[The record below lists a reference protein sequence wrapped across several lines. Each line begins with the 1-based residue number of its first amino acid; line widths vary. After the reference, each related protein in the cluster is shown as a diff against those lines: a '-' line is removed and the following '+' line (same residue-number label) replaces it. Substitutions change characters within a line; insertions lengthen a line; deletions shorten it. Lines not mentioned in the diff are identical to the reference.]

1 LEYSYKQVKVKQKQM
16 ENLTPEQVVEK
27 INGLLDEKLGS
38 TATKSEVES
47 LKSDLDGFKSL
58 EVKNQEIEKAI
69 ARMEGRL
76 EAMAEKAVEP
86 RFVPK
91 SVADAIVNAYV
102 TNIDKIKDTAEKGG
116 MLSLD
121 VKNTTINDDYSGNVA
136 LSTLEPGVD
145 NIARPVIKVRNVV
158 NTGTTSSKFVVYI
171 SQTANTS
178 ASWVTEGQTKP
189 TSNPSYEEVSVEVK
203 KVASTVKVSKEMLA
217 DLAFVR
223 SEINADLMAGLDQAF
238 EDALINGAGGTSLD
252 GLLGFAQP
260 FAAGTFAGTIPAANV
275 SDVIRVAKA
284 QIQGANFEPT
294 HVLLHP
300 EDAAKIE
307 STKATDGGYTY
318 PAFWDRNMMLAG
330 LIVVTSTNIAPDTF
344 LVGDMSKSNVRI
356 RENMNLQVGY
366 VNDDFQRNMVTI
378 LAEMRAAHYVKN
390 NQVDAFVTGDFTT
403 AIAALDSAV

>member
-223 SEINADLMAGLDQAF
+223 SEINADLIAGLDQAF

-307 STKATDGGYTY
+307 LTKATDGGYTY

-390 NQVDAFVTGDFTT
+390 NQVEAFVTGDFTT

>member
-1 LEYSYKQVKVKQKQM
+1 M

-27 INGLLDEKLGS
+27 INGLLDEKMGA

-47 LKSDLDGFKSL
+47 LKTDLEGFKTL
-58 EVKNQEIEKAI
+58 EVKSQEIEKAI

-102 TNIDKIKDTAEKGG
+102 TNIEAIKDTAEKGG
-116 MLSLD
+116 MLQLD
-121 VKNTTINDDYSGNVA
+121 VKSTTINADYDGVVA

-178 ASWVTEGQTKP
+178 ASWVTEGATKP
-189 TSNPSYEEVSVEVK
+189 TSNPSYEEISVEVK

-238 EDALINGAGGTSLD
+238 EDALINGAGGTSLN

-307 STKATDGGYTY
+307 LTKATDGGYTY

-390 NQVDAFVTGDFTT
+390 NQVEAFVTGDFTT
-403 AIAALDSAV
+403 AIAALDAA

>member
-1 LEYSYKQVKVKQKQM
+1 M

-27 INGLLDEKLGS
+27 INGLLDEKMGA

-47 LKSDLDGFKSL
+47 LKNDLEGYKSL

-69 ARMEGRL
+69 AKMEGRL
-76 EAMAEKAVEP
+76 EAMAEKAVEHK
-86 RFVPK
+86 FVPK
-91 SVADAIVNAYV
+91 NLSEAIVNAYV
-102 TNIDKIKDTAEKGG
+102 SNIDKIKDTAAKGG
-116 MLSLD
+116 MLQLE
-121 VKNTTINDDYSGNVA
+121 VKGDTTIDADYSGNVA

-158 NTGTTSSKFVVYI
+158 NTGTTGSKYVVYI
-171 SQTANTS
+171 AQDTNTTAGWTNE
-178 ASWVTEGQTKP
+178 AGTKVVSDP
-189 TSNPSYEEVSVEVK
+189 AYYEVSVEVK

-223 SEINADLMAGLDQAF
+223 SEINSDLMAGIDEAV
-238 EDALINGAGGTSLD
+238 EYSLINGAGGNDLD
-252 GLLGFAQP
+252 GLLSFAP
-260 FAAGTFAGTIPAANV
+260 TFSAGSFAASIPSANV

-307 STKATDGGYTY
+307 LTKTQTGEYTY
-318 PAFWDRNMMLAG
+318 PAFWDMNMRVAG
-330 LIVVTSTNIAPDTF
+330 LIVVTSTNIAAGTF

-356 RENMNLQVGY
+356 RENMSLQVGY

-378 LAEMRAAHYVKN
+378 LCEMRLAHYVKN
-390 NQVDAFVTGDFTT
+390 NQVNAFVQGDIAT
-403 AIAALDSAV
+403 AIAAIDLP

>member
-1 LEYSYKQVKVKQKQM
+1 M

-27 INGLLDEKLGS
+27 INGLLDEKMAGS
-38 TATKSEVES
+38 ATKSEVES
-47 LKSDLDGFKSL
+47 LKSDLNNFKSL
-58 EVKNQEIEKAI
+58 EVKSQEIEKAI

-91 SVADAIVNAYV
+91 SVADSIVNAYV
-102 TNIDKIKDTAEKGG
+102 SNIEKIKDTAEKGG

-121 VKNTTINDDYSGNVA
+121 VKNTTIVNDYDGVVA

-145 NIARPVIKVRNVV
+145 NIARPVIKVRNIV

-171 SQTANTS
+171 SQNDNTS
-178 ASWVTEGQTKP
+178 AEWVTEGNTKP

-238 EDALINGAGGTSLD
+238 ETALINGGGGAEIN
-252 GLLGFAQP
+252 GLLSFAQP
-260 FAAGTFAGTIPAANV
+260 FAAGSFAGTIPQANL

-300 EDAAKIE
+300 EAAAAIE
-307 STKATDGGYTY
+307 LTKDVDGGYTY

-330 LIVVTSTNIAPDTF
+330 LTVVTSTNIAPNTF
-344 LVGDMSKSNVRI
+344 LVGDMTKSNVRI

-378 LAEMRAAHYVKN
+378 LAEMRAAHYVKR
-390 NQVDAFVTGDFTT
+390 NQEAAFVFGAIDES
-403 AIAALDSAV
+403 IAAIELGA

>member
-1 LEYSYKQVKVKQKQM
+1 M

-27 INGLLDEKLGS
+27 INGLLDEKMGA

-47 LKSDLDGFKSL
+47 LKNDLEGYKTI

-76 EAMAEKAVEP
+76 EAMAEKAVESK
-86 RFVPK
+86 FVPK
-91 SVADAIVNAYV
+91 NLSEAIVNAYV
-102 TNIDKIKDTAEKGG
+102 SNIDKIKDTAAKGG
-116 MLSLD
+116 MLQLE
-121 VKNTTINDDYSGNVA
+121 VKGDTTIDADYNGNVA

-145 NIARPVIKVRNVV
+145 NIARPVVKVRNVV
-158 NTGTTSSKFVVYI
+158 NTGTTGSKYVVYI
-171 SQTANTS
+171 AQDTNTTAGWTNE
-178 ASWVTEGQTKP
+178 AGTKVVSDP
-189 TSNPSYEEVSVEVK
+189 AYYEVSVEVK

-223 SEINADLMAGLDQAF
+223 SEINSDLMAGIDEAV
-238 EDALINGAGGTSLD
+238 EYSLINGAGGNDLD
-252 GLLGFAQP
+252 GLLSYAPTFSAGS
-260 FAAGTFAGTIPAANV
+260 FAASIPSANV

-307 STKATDGGYTY
+307 LTKTQTGEYTY
-318 PAFWDRNMMLAG
+318 PAFWDMNMRVAG
-330 LIVVTSTNIAPDTF
+330 LIVVTSTNIAAGTF

-356 RENMNLQVGY
+356 RENMSLQVGY

-378 LAEMRAAHYVKN
+378 LCEMRLAHYVKN
-390 NQVDAFVTGDFTT
+390 NQVNAFVQGDIAT
-403 AIAALDSAV
+403 AIAAIELP

>member
-1 LEYSYKQVKVKQKQM
+1 M

-223 SEINADLMAGLDQAF
+223 SEINADLIAGLDQAF

-307 STKATDGGYTY
+307 LTKATDGGYTY

-390 NQVDAFVTGDFTT
+390 NQVEAFVTGDFTT

>member
-1 LEYSYKQVKVKQKQM
+1 LEHSYKQVKVKQKQM

-27 INGLLDEKLGS
+27 INGLLDEKLGT

-47 LKSDLDGFKSL
+47 LKTDLEGFKTL

-91 SVADAIVNAYV
+91 SVAEAITNAYV
-102 TNIDKIKDTAEKGG
+102 SNIDKIKDTAEKGG
-116 MLSLD
+116 MLQLD
-121 VKNTTINDDYSGNVA
+121 VKGDTTITADYNGVVA

-171 SQTANTS
+171 SQTANTT
-178 ASWVTEGQTKP
+178 AGWTKEGVAKP
-189 TSNPSYEEVSVEVK
+189 VSDPSYKEVSVEVK

-238 EDALINGAGGTSLD
+238 EDALINGAGGTSLN
-252 GLLGFAQP
+252 GLLQFAQP

-307 STKATDGGYTY
+307 LTKATDGGYTY

-356 RENMNLQVGY
+356 RENMTLQVGY

-403 AIAALDSAV
+403 AIAAIDLP

>member
-27 INGLLDEKLGS
+27 INGLLDEKLGT

-47 LKSDLDGFKSL
+47 LKTDLEGFKSL
-58 EVKNQEIEKAI
+58 EVKSQEIEKAI

-76 EAMAEKAVEP
+76 EAMAEKAIEP

-102 TNIDKIKDTAEKGG
+102 SNIDKIKDTAEKGG

-121 VKNTTINDDYSGNVA
+121 VKSTTIKDNYDGVVA

-178 ASWVTEGQTKP
+178 ASWVNEGETKP
-189 TSNPSYEEVSVEVK
+189 TSNPSYKETSVEVK

-238 EDALINGAGGTSLD
+238 EDALINGAGGTSLN
-252 GLLGFAQP
+252 GLLSFAQP

-307 STKATDGGYTY
+307 LTKATDGGYTY

-390 NQVDAFVTGDFTT
+390 NQVEAFVTGDFTT
-403 AIAALDSAV
+403 AIAALDSAL

>member
-1 LEYSYKQVKVKQKQM
+1 M

-307 STKATDGGYTY
+307 LTKATDGGYTY

-344 LVGDMSKSNVRI
+344 LVGDMSKSQVRI
-356 RENMNLQVGY
+356 RENMTLQVGY

-378 LAEMRAAHYVKN
+378 LAEMRAAHYVKG

-403 AIAALDSAV
+403 AIAALDSGV

>member
-1 LEYSYKQVKVKQKQM
+1 M

-27 INGLLDEKLGS
+27 INGLLDEKLGT

-47 LKSDLDGFKSL
+47 LKTDLEGFKSL

-102 TNIDKIKDTAEKGG
+102 SNIEAIKDTAEKGG

-121 VKNTTINDDYSGNVA
+121 VKSTTINADYIGDVA

-158 NTGTTSSKFVVYI
+158 NTGTTSSKYVVYI

-178 ASWVTEGQTKP
+178 ASWVTEGATKP
-189 TSNPSYEEVSVEVK
+189 TSNPSYKEVSVEVK

-238 EDALINGAGGTSLD
+238 EDALINGAGGTSLN
-252 GLLGFAQP
+252 GLLTFAQP

-307 STKATDGGYTY
+307 LTKATDGGYTY

-378 LAEMRAAHYVKN
+378 LAEMRAAHYVKA
-390 NQVDAFVTGDFTT
+390 NQVDAFVTGDLTT
-403 AIAALDSAV
+403 AIAALDSGI

>member
-1 LEYSYKQVKVKQKQM
+1 M

-27 INGLLDEKLGS
+27 INGLLDEKMAGS
-38 TATKSEVES
+38 ATKSEVES
-47 LKSDLDGFKSL
+47 LKSDLDNFKSL
-58 EVKNQEIEKAI
+58 EVKSQEIEKAI
-69 ARMEGRL
+69 AKMEGRL

-91 SVADAIVNAYV
+91 SVAESIVHAYV
-102 TNIDKIKDTAEKGG
+102 SNIDKIKDTAEKGG
-116 MLSLD
+116 MLQLD
-121 VKNTTINDDYSGNVA
+121 VKGDTTITADYDGNVA

-171 SQTANTS
+171 SQTANTT
-178 ASWVTEGQTKP
+178 AGWVTEAESKP
-189 TSNPSYEEVSVEVK
+189 VSDPGYQEVSVEVK
-203 KVASTVKVSKEMLA
+203 KIASTVKVSKEMLA

-223 SEINADLMAGLDQAF
+223 AEINSDLMAGLDQAF
-238 EDALINGAGGTSLD
+238 EYALINGAGGSSID
-252 GLLGFAQP
+252 GLLSFAQP
-260 FAAGTFAGTIPAANV
+260 FAAGSFAGTIPQANL

-307 STKATDGGYTY
+307 LTKATDGGYTY

-330 LIVVTSTNIAPDTF
+330 LTVVTSTNIAVNTF

-356 RENMNLQVGY
+356 RENMSLQVGY

-378 LAEMRAAHYVKN
+378 LAEMRVAHYVKN
-390 NQVDAFVTGDFTT
+390 NQVDAFVKGSIDE
-403 AIAALDSAV
+403 AIAAIDAAV

>member
-1 LEYSYKQVKVKQKQM
+1 M

-307 STKATDGGYTY
+307 LTKATDGGYTY

-390 NQVDAFVTGDFTT
+390 NQVEAFVTGDFTT

>member
-1 LEYSYKQVKVKQKQM
+1 M

-27 INGLLDEKLGS
+27 INGLLDEKLGT

-47 LKSDLDGFKSL
+47 LKTDLEGFKTL

-76 EAMAEKAVEP
+76 EAMAEKAIEP

-102 TNIDKIKDTAEKGG
+102 SNIEAIKDTAEKGG

-121 VKNTTINDDYSGNVA
+121 VKSTTINADYIGDVA

-158 NTGTTSSKFVVYI
+158 NTGTTSSKYVVYI

-178 ASWVTEGQTKP
+178 ASWVTEGATKP
-189 TSNPSYEEVSVEVK
+189 TSNPSYKEVSVEVK

-238 EDALINGAGGTSLD
+238 EDALINGAGGTSLN
-252 GLLGFAQP
+252 GLLTFAQP

-307 STKATDGGYTY
+307 LTKATDGGYTY

-378 LAEMRAAHYVKN
+378 LAEMRAAHYVKA
-390 NQVDAFVTGDFTT
+390 NQVDAFVTGDLTT
-403 AIAALDSAV
+403 AIAALDSGI

>member
-1 LEYSYKQVKVKQKQM
+1 M

-27 INGLLDEKLGS
+27 INGLLDEKLGT

-47 LKSDLDGFKSL
+47 LKTDLEGFKSL

-76 EAMAEKAVEP
+76 EAMAEKAIEP

-102 TNIDKIKDTAEKGG
+102 SNIEAIKDTAEKGG

-121 VKNTTINDDYSGNVA
+121 VKSTTINADYIGDVA

-158 NTGTTSSKFVVYI
+158 NTGTTSSKYVVYI

-178 ASWVTEGQTKP
+178 ASWVTEGATKP
-189 TSNPSYEEVSVEVK
+189 TSNPSYKEVSVEVK

-238 EDALINGAGGTSLD
+238 EDALINGAGGTSLN
-252 GLLGFAQP
+252 GLLTFAQP

-307 STKATDGGYTY
+307 LTKATDGGYTY

-378 LAEMRAAHYVKN
+378 LAEMRAAHYVKA

-403 AIAALDSAV
+403 AIAALDSGI

>member
-1 LEYSYKQVKVKQKQM
+1 M

-223 SEINADLMAGLDQAF
+223 SEINADLIAGLDQAF

-307 STKATDGGYTY
+307 LTKATDGGYTY

>member
-1 LEYSYKQVKVKQKQM
+1 M

-27 INGLLDEKLGS
+27 INGLLDEKLGT

-47 LKSDLDGFKSL
+47 LKTDLEGFKSL

-102 TNIDKIKDTAEKGG
+102 SNIEAIKDTAEKGG

-121 VKNTTINDDYSGNVA
+121 VKSTTINADYIGDVA

-158 NTGTTSSKFVVYI
+158 NTGTTSSKYVVYI

-178 ASWVTEGQTKP
+178 ASWVTEGATKP
-189 TSNPSYEEVSVEVK
+189 TSNPSYKEVSVEVK

-238 EDALINGAGGTSLD
+238 EDALINGAGGTSLN
-252 GLLGFAQP
+252 GLLTFAQP

-307 STKATDGGYTY
+307 LTKATDGGYTY

-378 LAEMRAAHYVKN
+378 LAEMRAAHYVKA

-403 AIAALDSAV
+403 AIAALDSGI

>member
-1 LEYSYKQVKVKQKQM
+1 M

-27 INGLLDEKLGS
+27 INGLLDEKMAGS
-38 TATKSEVES
+38 ATKSEVES
-47 LKSDLDGFKSL
+47 LKSDLEGFKNL
-58 EVKNQEIEKAI
+58 EVKSQEIEKAI

-86 RFVPK
+86 KFVPK
-91 SVADAIVNAYV
+91 NLADAIVNAYV
-102 TNIDKIKDTAEKGG
+102 SNIDKIKDTAEKGG
-116 MLSLD
+116 MLQLD
-121 VKNTTINDDYSGNVA
+121 VKGDTTITADYSGDVA

-171 SQTANTS
+171 SQTANTT
-178 ASWVTEGQTKP
+178 AGWVGEGVAKP
-189 TSNPSYEEVSVEVK
+189 VSDPSYKEVSVEVK

-223 SEINADLMAGLDQAF
+223 SEINSDLMAGLDQAF
-238 EDALINGAGGTSLD
+238 EYALINGAGGASLD

-260 FAAGTFAGTIPAANV
+260 FAAGSFAGTVPAANL
-275 SDVIRVAKA
+275 SDVISVAKA

-300 EDAAKIE
+300 EDAAKIKL
-307 STKATDGGYTY
+307 TKATDGGYTY
-318 PAFWDRNMMLAG
+318 PLYLDRNMTLDG
-330 LIVVTSTNIAPDTF
+330 LIIVTTTNIAAGTF

-356 RENMNLQVGY
+356 RENMSLQVGY

-378 LAEMRAAHYVKN
+378 LAEMRAAHYVKE
-390 NQVDAFVTGDFTT
+390 NQVDAFVTGDIAT
-403 AIAALDSAV
+403 AIAALDSAI

>member
-1 LEYSYKQVKVKQKQM
+1 M

-27 INGLLDEKLGS
+27 INGLLDEKMGA

-47 LKSDLDGFKSL
+47 LKSDLENFKSL
-58 EVKNQEIEKAI
+58 EVKSQEIEKAI
-69 ARMEGRL
+69 AKMEGRL

-91 SVADAIVNAYV
+91 NLADAIVNAYSS
-102 TNIDKIKDTAEKGG
+102 NIDKIKDTAEKGG
-116 MLSLD
+116 MLQLE
-121 VKNTTINDDYSGNVA
+121 VKGDTTITADYDGNVA

-158 NTGTTSSKFVVYI
+158 NTGTTASKFVVYI
-171 SQTANTS
+171 SQTANTT
-178 ASWVTEGQTKP
+178 ANWIAEGVAKP
-189 TSNPSYEEVSVEVK
+189 VSDPGYKEVSVEVK

-217 DLAFVR
+217 DLSFVR
-223 SEINADLMAGLDQAF
+223 SEINSDLMAGLDQAF
-238 EDALINGAGGTSLD
+238 EDALINGAGGASLD

-260 FAAGTFAGTIPAANV
+260 FAAGSFAGTIPAANV

-307 STKATDGGYTY
+307 LTKATDGGYTY
-318 PAFWDRNMMLAG
+318 PAFWDRNMMIAG
-330 LIVVTSTNIAPDTF
+330 LTVVTSTNIAPDTF

-356 RENMNLQVGY
+356 RENMSLQVGY

-378 LAEMRAAHYVKN
+378 LAEMRAAHYVKKH
-390 NQVDAFVTGDFTT
+390 QVDAFVTGDFTT
-403 AIAALDSAV
+403 AIAALDSAI

>member
-1 LEYSYKQVKVKQKQM
+1 M

-27 INGLLDEKLGS
+27 INGLLDEKMAGS
-38 TATKSEVES
+38 ATKSEVES
-47 LKSDLDGFKSL
+47 LKSDLEGFKNL
-58 EVKNQEIEKAI
+58 EVKSQEIEKAI

-86 RFVPK
+86 KFVPK
-91 SVADAIVNAYV
+91 NLADAIVNAYV
-102 TNIDKIKDTAEKGG
+102 SNIDKIKDTAEKGG
-116 MLSLD
+116 MLQLD
-121 VKNTTINDDYSGNVA
+121 VKGDTTITADYSGDVA

-171 SQTANTS
+171 SQTANTT
-178 ASWVTEGQTKP
+178 AGWVGEGVAKP
-189 TSNPSYEEVSVEVK
+189 VSDPSYKEVSVEVK

-223 SEINADLMAGLDQAF
+223 SEINSDLMAGLDQAF
-238 EDALINGAGGTSLD
+238 ENALINGAGGASLN
-252 GLLGFAQP
+252 GLLSFAQA
-260 FAAGTFAGTIPAANV
+260 FSAGTFANTIPAANV

-284 QIQGANFEPT
+284 QIQKENFEPT
-294 HVLLHP
+294 HVVLNP

-307 STKATDGGYTY
+307 LTKATDGGYTY

-330 LIVVTSTNIAPDTF
+330 LTVVTSTNIAAGTF
-344 LVGDMSKSNVRI
+344 LVGDMTKSNVRI
-356 RENMNLQVGY
+356 RENMSLQVGY

-378 LAEMRAAHYVKN
+378 LAEMRAAHYVKE
-390 NQVDAFVTGDFTT
+390 NQVKAFVKGTFAT
-403 AIAALDSAV
+403 AIPALDTVL

>member
-1 LEYSYKQVKVKQKQM
+1 M

-27 INGLLDEKLGS
+27 INGLLDEKLGT

-47 LKSDLDGFKSL
+47 LKTDLEGFKSL

-91 SVADAIVNAYV
+91 NLADAIVNTYV
-102 TNIDKIKDTAEKGG
+102 SNIDKIKDTAEKGG

-121 VKNTTINDDYSGNVA
+121 VKSTTINADYDGVVA

-145 NIARPVIKVRNVV
+145 NIARPIIKVRNVV

-171 SQTANTS
+171 SQDANTS
-178 ASWVTEGQTKP
+178 ASWVTEGETKP
-189 TSNPSYEEVSVEVK
+189 TSNPAYTEISVEVK

-238 EDALINGAGGTSLD
+238 EDALINGAGGTSLN
-252 GLLGFAQP
+252 GLLSFAQP
-260 FAAGTFAGTIPAANV
+260 FAAGVFAGQIPAANL

-300 EDAAKIE
+300 EDAARIE
-307 STKATDGGYTY
+307 LTKATDGGYTY

-330 LIVVTSTNIAPDTF
+330 LIVVTSTNIDANTF

-390 NQVDAFVTGDFTT
+390 NQVEAFVTGSIDES
-403 AIAALDSAV
+403 IAALDSAV

>member
-1 LEYSYKQVKVKQKQM
+1 M

-27 INGLLDEKLGS
+27 INGLLDEKMGA

-47 LKSDLDGFKSL
+47 LKTDLEGYKNL
-58 EVKNQEIEKAI
+58 EVKSQEIEKAI
-69 ARMEGRL
+69 AKMEGRL
-76 EAMAEKAVEP
+76 EAMAEKAVEHK
-86 RFVPK
+86 FVPK
-91 SVADAIVNAYV
+91 NLSEAIVNAYV
-102 TNIDKIKDTAEKGG
+102 SNIDKIKDTAAKGG
-116 MLSLD
+116 MLQLE
-121 VKNTTINDDYSGNVA
+121 VKGDTTIDADYTGNVA

-158 NTGTTSSKFVVYI
+158 NTGTTGSKYVVYI
-171 SQTANTS
+171 AQDTNTTAGWTNE
-178 ASWVTEGQTKP
+178 AGTKVVSDP
-189 TSNPSYEEVSVEVK
+189 AYYEVSVEVK

-223 SEINADLMAGLDQAF
+223 SEINSDLMAGIDEAV
-238 EDALINGAGGTSLD
+238 EYSLINGAGGNDLD
-252 GLLGFAQP
+252 GLLSYAPTFSAGS
-260 FAAGTFAGTIPAANV
+260 FAASIPSANV

-307 STKATDGGYTY
+307 LTKTQTGEYTY
-318 PAFWDRNMMLAG
+318 PAFWDMNMRVAG
-330 LIVVTSTNIAPDTF
+330 LIVVTSTNIAAGTF

-356 RENMNLQVGY
+356 RENMSLQVGY

-378 LAEMRAAHYVKN
+378 LCEMRLAHYVKN
-390 NQVDAFVTGDFTT
+390 NQVNAFVQGDIAT
-403 AIAALDSAV
+403 AIAAIDLP

>member
-1 LEYSYKQVKVKQKQM
+1 M

-27 INGLLDEKLGS
+27 INGLLDEKMGA

-47 LKSDLDGFKSL
+47 LKNDLEGYKSL

-69 ARMEGRL
+69 AKMEGRL
-76 EAMAEKAVEP
+76 EAMAEKAVEHK
-86 RFVPK
+86 FVPK
-91 SVADAIVNAYV
+91 NLSEAIVNAYV
-102 TNIDKIKDTAEKGG
+102 SNIDKIKDTAAKGG
-116 MLSLD
+116 MLQLE
-121 VKNTTINDDYSGNVA
+121 VKGDTTIDADYSGNVA

-158 NTGTTSSKFVVYI
+158 NTGTTGSKYVVYI
-171 SQTANTS
+171 AQDTNTTAGWTNE
-178 ASWVTEGQTKP
+178 AGTKVVSDP
-189 TSNPSYEEVSVEVK
+189 AYYEVSVEVK

-223 SEINADLMAGLDQAF
+223 SEINSDLMAGIDEAV
-238 EDALINGAGGTSLD
+238 EYSLINGAGGNDLD
-252 GLLGFAQP
+252 GLLSFAP
-260 FAAGTFAGTIPAANV
+260 TFSAGSFAASIPSANV

-307 STKATDGGYTY
+307 LTKTQTGEYTY
-318 PAFWDRNMMLAG
+318 PAFWDMNMRVAG
-330 LIVVTSTNIAPDTF
+330 LIVVTSTNIASGTF

-356 RENMNLQVGY
+356 RENMSLQVGY

-378 LAEMRAAHYVKN
+378 LCEMRLAHYVKN
-390 NQVDAFVTGDFTT
+390 NQVNAFVQGDIAT
-403 AIAALDSAV
+403 AIAAIDLP

>member
-27 INGLLDEKLGS
+27 INGLLDEKLGT

-47 LKSDLDGFKSL
+47 LKTDLEGFKSL
-58 EVKNQEIEKAI
+58 EVKSQEIEKAI

-102 TNIDKIKDTAEKGG
+102 SNIDKIKDTAEKGG

-121 VKNTTINDDYSGNVA
+121 VKSTTINADYDGVVA

-178 ASWVTEGQTKP
+178 ASWVTEGETKP
-189 TSNPSYEEVSVEVK
+189 TSNPSYKETSVEVK

-238 EDALINGAGGTSLD
+238 EDALINGAGGTSLN

-275 SDVIRVAKA
+275 SDVVRVAKA
-284 QIQGANFEPT
+284 QVQSANFEPT
-294 HVLLHP
+294 HVVLHP
-300 EDAAKIE
+300 ENAAAIE
-307 STKATDGGYTY
+307 LTKATDGAYTY

-390 NQVDAFVTGDFTT
+390 NQVEAFVTGDFTT

>member
-1 LEYSYKQVKVKQKQM
+1 LEHSYKQVKVKQKQM

-27 INGLLDEKLGS
+27 INGLLDEKMGA

-47 LKSDLDGFKSL
+47 LKTDLEGFKTL
-58 EVKNQEIEKAI
+58 EVKSQEIEKAI

-102 TNIDKIKDTAEKGG
+102 SNIDKIKDTAEKGG

-121 VKNTTINDDYSGNVA
+121 VKSTTINADYDGVVA

-171 SQTANTS
+171 SQGRNTE
-178 ASWVTEGQTKP
+178 ASWVTEGETKP
-189 TSNPSYEEVSVEVK
+189 TSNPGYEEVSVEVK

-238 EDALINGAGGTSLD
+238 EYALINGAGGTSLD

-284 QIQGANFEPT
+284 QIQGAKFEPT

-307 STKATDGGYTY
+307 LTKATDGGYTY

-390 NQVDAFVTGDFTT
+390 NQVEAFVTGDFTT

>member
-1 LEYSYKQVKVKQKQM
+1 M

-27 INGLLDEKLGS
+27 INGLLDEKMAGS
-38 TATKSEVES
+38 ATKSEVES
-47 LKSDLDGFKSL
+47 LKTDLEGFKSL
-58 EVKNQEIEKAI
+58 EVKSQEIEKAI
-69 ARMEGRL
+69 AKMEGRL

-91 SVADAIVNAYV
+91 NLADAIVNAYV
-102 TNIDKIKDTAEKGG
+102 SNIDKIKDTAEKGG
-116 MLSLD
+116 MLQLD
-121 VKNTTINDDYSGNVA
+121 VKGDTTITADYDGTVA

-158 NTGTTSSKFVVYI
+158 NTGTTASKFVVYI
-171 SQTANTS
+171 SQTANTT
-178 ASWVTEGQTKP
+178 AGWVGEGVAKP
-189 TSNPSYEEVSVEVK
+189 VSDPGYKEVSVEVK

-217 DLAFVR
+217 DLSFVR
-223 SEINADLMAGLDQAF
+223 SEINSDLMAGLDQAF
-238 EDALINGAGGTSLD
+238 EDALINGAGGASLD
-252 GLLGFAQP
+252 GLLSFAQP
-260 FAAGTFAGTIPAANV
+260 FAAGSFAGAIPSANV

-307 STKATDGGYTY
+307 LTKTTAGEYTY
-318 PAFWDRNMMLAG
+318 PAFWDMNMRVAG
-330 LIVVTSTNIAPDTF
+330 LIVVTSTNIDAGTF
-344 LVGDMSKSNVRI
+344 LVGDMSKSQVRI
-356 RENMNLQVGY
+356 RENMSLQVGY

-378 LAEMRAAHYVKN
+378 LAEMRAAHYVKE

-403 AIAALDSAV
+403 AIAALDSAI

>member
-1 LEYSYKQVKVKQKQM
+1 M

-27 INGLLDEKLGS
+27 INGLLDEKMGA

-47 LKSDLDGFKSL
+47 LKNDLEGYKTI

-76 EAMAEKAVEP
+76 EAMAEKAVESK
-86 RFVPK
+86 FVPK
-91 SVADAIVNAYV
+91 NLSEAIVNAYV
-102 TNIDKIKDTAEKGG
+102 SNIDKIKDTAAKGG
-116 MLSLD
+116 MLQLE
-121 VKNTTINDDYSGNVA
+121 VKGDTTIDADYTGNVA

-145 NIARPVIKVRNVV
+145 NIARPVVKVRNVV
-158 NTGTTSSKFVVYI
+158 NTGTTGSKYVVYI
-171 SQTANTS
+171 AQDTNTTAGWTNE
-178 ASWVTEGQTKP
+178 AGTKVVSDP
-189 TSNPSYEEVSVEVK
+189 AYYEVSVEVK

-223 SEINADLMAGLDQAF
+223 SEINSDLMAGIDEAV
-238 EDALINGAGGTSLD
+238 EYSLINGAGGNDLD
-252 GLLGFAQP
+252 GLLSYAPTFSAGS
-260 FAAGTFAGTIPAANV
+260 FAASIPSANV

-307 STKATDGGYTY
+307 LTKTQTGEYTY
-318 PAFWDRNMMLAG
+318 PAFWDMNMRVAG
-330 LIVVTSTNIAPDTF
+330 LIVVTSTNIAAGTF

-356 RENMNLQVGY
+356 RENMSLQVGY

-378 LAEMRAAHYVKN
+378 LCEMRLAHYVKN
-390 NQVDAFVTGDFTT
+390 NQVNAFVQGDIAT
-403 AIAALDSAV
+403 AIAAIELP